1 MTNKLNVKQ
10 EPIIKLL
17 SSLTDTMVN
26 LSKAM
31 EGMSDRLVTLEEIHK
46 SSYKKEIDELLSKTE
61 KQQLKSLK
69 S

>member
-1 MTNKLNVKQ
+1 MPNESNVKQ

-17 SSLTDTMVN
+17 SSLTDTMVK

-46 SSYKKEIDELLSKTE
+46 SSYKKDIEKLLSKTE
-61 KQQLKSLK
+61 KEQLKS
-69 S
+69 